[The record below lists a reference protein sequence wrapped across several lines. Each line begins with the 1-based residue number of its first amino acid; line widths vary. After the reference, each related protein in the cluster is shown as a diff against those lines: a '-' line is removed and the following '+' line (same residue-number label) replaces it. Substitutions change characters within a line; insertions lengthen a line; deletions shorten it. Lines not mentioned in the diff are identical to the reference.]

1 MTYLGQWSAR
11 RDLNS
16 HSRLMELGPR
26 PNAAA
31 YYATCRFYATYLCT
45 DGVANHPRFP
55 LPLFN
60 VPSHKLCISHS
71 SLTASHVVR
80 RDSLITY
87 LGQWLF
93 RARWYQAR
101 NSNPYVHLW
110 TPDFKSGVS
119 TVSTSLA
126 YRIFYIIRS
135 LSRLPH
141 LNYQLF
147 NVATITKELSDNL
160 SLNLTNIL

>member
-1 MTYLGQWSAR
+1 MNPYQMISQIILSSWLDSLMTYLGQWSAR

-16 HSRLMELGPR
+16 HSRLMELGPK

-31 YYATCRFYATYLCT
+31 YYATCRFYATYLCA

-80 RDSLITY
+80 RDCLMTY
-87 LGQWLF
+87 LGQQALSSCG
-93 RARWYQAR
+93 ARHGTR
-101 NSNPYVHLW
+101 IR
-110 TPDFKSGVS
+110 TPISGHQ
-119 TVSTSLA
+119 
-126 YRIFYIIRS
+126 I
-135 LSRLPH
+135 
-141 LNYQLF
+141 
-147 NVATITKELSDNL
+147 L
-160 SLNLTNIL
+160 SLGCLPFPPAWHIGYSGL

>member
-16 HSRLMELGPR
+16 HSRLMELGPK

-60 VPSHKLCISHS
+60 VHSHKLCISHS

-80 RDSLITY
+80 RDSLMTC
-87 LGQWLF
+87 LGQILF
-93 RARWYQAR
+93 
-101 NSNPYVHLW
+101 
-110 TPDFKSGVS
+110 
-119 TVSTSLA
+119 
-126 YRIFYIIRS
+126 
-135 LSRLPH
+135 
-141 LNYQLF
+141 F
-147 NVATITKELSDNL
+147 ND
-160 SLNLTNIL
+160 